1 MLMRGFV
8 LCAATLTIAS
18 ALCGPALAQAPA
30 DDPGAWSGGNADAL
44 NRDDGP
50 LLAPPRPYQWHGL
63 GRRFAAPPETLNEKG
78 LSDDGS
84 DQESSDQEGL
94 SQEGLGKDGQKPAA
108 GLTRPPALT
117 ARPPGGKSAQR
128 PVASQAGQL
137 KRALAPKPPP
147 EALRKQMLDALFLR
161 LRQAGD
167 PEEARR
173 IAESIERLWLNSP
186 SDTANLLMQRAT
198 ASAQAQQYELALSL
212 LDKLVL
218 LNPDWAE
225 AWNQRATARFLTG
238 DLDGAMADIN
248 QVVKLEPRHF
258 AALAGMGVILQA
270 AGLDKSALEIFNKV
284 LALYPLEP
292 EVTILVQ
299 KLTLEIEGEDI

>member
-18 ALCGPALAQAPA
+18 ALCGPALAQAPS
-30 DDPGAWSGGNADAL
+30 DDPGAWGGNAGAL
-44 NRDDGP
+44 NRDDVP
-50 LLAPPRPYQWHGL
+50 LLAPPRPYQWQGV
-63 GRRFAAPPETLNEKG
+63 GRRFAAPPETLDEKG
-78 LSDDGS
+78 PSDDGL
-84 DQESSDQEGL
+84 DQGGLDQGGL
-94 SQEGLGKDGQKPAA
+94 GQEGLGKDGQKPAA

-147 EALRKQMLDALFLR
+147 EALRKQVLDALFVR

-167 PEEARR
+167 PEEARQV
-173 IAESIERLWLNSP
+173 AESIERLWLNSP

-258 AALAGMGVILQA
+258 AALAGMGVILQG

-292 EVTILVQ
+292 EVKILVQ
-299 KLTLEIEGEDI
+299 KLMLEIEGEDI